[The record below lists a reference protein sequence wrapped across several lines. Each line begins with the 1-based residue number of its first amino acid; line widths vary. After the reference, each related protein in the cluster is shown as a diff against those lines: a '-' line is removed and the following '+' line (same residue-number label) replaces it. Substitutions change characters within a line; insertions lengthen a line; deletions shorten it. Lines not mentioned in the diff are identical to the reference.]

1 MLTWCNAIEVMS
13 DGQPCSARGEWSLVV
28 LLPFLYDTPVAKK
41 FPQII
46 SPLTLAFRLYD
57 AVLGCETRLK

>member
-1 MLTWCNAIEVMS
+1 MQRT
-13 DGQPCSARGEWSLVV
+13 RGVEPVV

>member
-1 MLTWCNAIEVMS
+1 MLTWCDAIEVMR
-13 DGQPCSARGEWSLVV
+13 DGQPFQRTRGVEPAV

-46 SPLTLAFRLYD
+46 SPLTPAFRLYD